1 MNNNIDKII
10 SSGFYSEKQYN
21 FQTQCPSS
29 FLKDLKQSGKERPWR
44 KNKLLSVAISDAY
57 FLIDELKKYGTVVGS
72 CGNYLK
78 FGACTNVEHG
88 KKLIEAYFCK
98 ARLCVTCQGR
108 RSLLVRKEVLDL
120 VHWHRE
126 KYSTDIP
133 LLLTLTVVNVP
144 GDELGR
150 TIDHMNKALRRL
162 MRRKVIKRSIRSWFR
177 SLEITYN
184 QERQDFHPHFHIL
197 LMVPRNYFD
206 TRYDFYIPQQEWLRL
221 WKASMRDD
229 RITQI
234 DIRTIKARKEGTLE
248 SLAAEVAKYA
258 TKPSDYIKED
268 SNGDLEASPLVVEN
282 LHYGIKGRR
291 LIGYGGLFEKI
302 RKEKKLTDL
311 ENADLV
317 HIDEDG
323 VVKQCSCKICGST
336 LLEELYHWEIGLR
349 QYRKV
354 SAVS

>member
-1 MNNNIDKII
+1 MTYNNVNVNKII
-10 SSGFYSEKQYN
+10 NSKNFSEKQS
-21 FQTQCPSS
+21 QLPPSI
-29 FLKDLKQSGKERPWR
+29 LQDVKQSGKERPWR
-44 KNKLLSVAISDAY
+44 KNKLLSMAISDAY
-57 FLIDELKKYGTVVGS
+57 SLVDELKKYGTVVAS
-72 CGNYLK
+72 CGSYLK
-78 FGACTNVEHG
+78 FGACTSVEHG

-98 ARLCVTCQGR
+98 SRLCVTCQWR

-120 VHWHRE
+120 IHWHRE

-144 GDELGR
+144 GDKIVR
-150 TIDHMNKALRRL
+150 TIDHMNQALRRL
-162 MRRKVIKRSIRSWFR
+162 MRRKVVRKGVRSWFR

-184 QERQDFHPHFHIL
+184 EDRDDFHPHFHVL
-197 LMVPRNYFD
+197 LMVPMHYFSKERD
-206 TRYDFYIPQQEWLRL
+206 LYIPQQEWLRL
-221 WKASMRDD
+221 WKESMRDD

-317 HIDEDG
+317 NIDEDG

-336 LLEELYHWEIGLR
+336 LLEELYRWEIGLH

-354 SAVS
+354 SVVS